1 MSGKPN
7 LAAGIAVSLAL
18 VFSAGVYAH
27 PGEGRGM
34 GEHMQG
40 GMQHEGGHGKQ
51 HGMRRGA
58 ERGEMRGHGEGQAQH
73 GPQGMSAEERAAFHE
88 KMRNATPEERR
99 KLADARRAEMHQ
111 RMQAHSGMQRGP
123 RGGATNEHAH

>member
-1 MSGKPN
+1 MSSNQK

-18 VFSAGVYAH
+18 ALSASAYAH

-34 GEHMQG
+34 GQHSQS
-40 GMQHEGGHGKQ
+40 GMQHEGGHGMHQ
-51 HGMRRGA
+51 G
-58 ERGEMRGHGEGQAQH
+58 ERRGHGEGRGQH
-73 GPQGMSAEERAAFHE
+73 GAHGMSAEERAAFHE

-111 RMQAHSGMQRGP
+111 RMPQHGEMQHGPRGP